1 MKKLIALAALSSLAL
16 MGCDAQDA
24 NAQATQS
31 ASVGNPGSAN
41 VLIVEEGYEVVAPA
55 PNSVNSASSSSQ
67 SADWSQEGNVDVAPL
82 PSSQQPA
89 AAAGNNNNASGRNDG
104 AAAAPG
110 TDNSGTVNVDE
121 SILETTSPNS
131 AVYQVDESVSN

>member
-1 MKKLIALAALSSLAL
+1 MKKFFALAALSSLAL

-31 ASVGNPGSAN
+31 ASVGNPDSAN

-55 PNSVNSASSSSQ
+55 TGSVNYASPAQ

-82 PSSQQPA
+82 PVNGQQPA
-89 AAAGNNNNASGRNDG
+89 AAAGNNHNAATGNNT
-104 AAAAPG
+104 AAPAAG
-110 TDNSGTVNVDE
+110 TATQGTVNVDE
-121 SILETTSPNS
+121 SVLETATPNS
-131 AVYQVDESVSN
+131 ATYQVDETIAN